1 MASYRVNFPF
11 FLPLHV
17 SSALLLKDCC
27 VPVDCICVFHTI
39 PRTAI
44 INQYWINHVDS

>member
-1 MASYRVNFPF
+1 MASYRVDVLF

-17 SSALLLKDCC
+17 PSALVLKDCC
-27 VPVDCICVFHTI
+27 VPAHCICVFHTV

-44 INQYWINHVDS
+44 IN